1 MRERTLSAAW
11 PSFQLVGRR
20 ERRPTPTPATRAQP
34 PAMSAT
40 DPRWVLAVRVS
51 EALQGALLAPED
63 RAKLIRLGRMLGLGP
78 FDCNL
83 VIAIVQDQ
91 VRRGQ
96 TIGDGAAQLQLVPG
110 PRPNRLRHAWRVASI
125 AAAILTAEALLLW
138 MIW

>member
-1 MRERTLSAAW
+1 MRERTMSAAW
-11 PSFQLVGRR
+11 PSLQLAGRR
-20 ERRPTPTPATRAQP
+20 QRRPNRTASKPVAP
-34 PAMSAT
+34 PAIPAT
-40 DPRWVLAVRVS
+40 DPRWVLALRVS

-63 RAKLIRLGRMLGLGP
+63 REKLIRLGRLLGLGP

-96 TIGDGAAQLQLVPG
+96 TLGDGVAQLQLVPG
-110 PRPNRLRHAWRVASI
+110 PRPNRLRHAWRVASL
-125 AAAILTAEALLLW
+125 AATILTAEALLLW